1 MTAAAPETAADL
13 SGLLPESTFFED
25 GLADLESLH
34 GRRDP
39 AIGHHLEND
48 FSDFFLG
55 RTDVQGCP
63 NMQPQLLKP
72 VEHRQLLQTARH

>member
-13 SGLLPESTFFED
+13 SGLLPESPFFED

-48 FSDFFLG
+48 FSDFFLRSHRRSG
-55 RTDVQGCP
+55 L
-63 NMQPQLLKP
+63 PQY
-72 VEHRQLLQTARH
+72 TYCISC

>member
-1 MTAAAPETAADL
+1 MTAAAPETAAVI

-25 GLADLESLH
+25 GLADFESLH

-48 FSDFFLG
+48 LGDLFLG
-55 RTDVQGCP
+55 RADIQGGP
-63 NMQPQLLKP
+63 NMQPQFLQP
-72 VEHRQLLQTARH
+72 VEHRQRGDRA